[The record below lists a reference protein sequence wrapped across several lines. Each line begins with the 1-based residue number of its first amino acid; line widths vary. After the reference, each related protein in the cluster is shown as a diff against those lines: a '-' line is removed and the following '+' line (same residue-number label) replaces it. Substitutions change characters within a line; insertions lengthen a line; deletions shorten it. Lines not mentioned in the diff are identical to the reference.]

1 MCKSTCGPWNYTNY
15 NRNIRQYQ
23 HIFGVVVDDVSNICH
38 SLNNV
43 QINLW
48 PMELYK
54 LQPLYKTLSGYLIMQ
69 ISSRPES
76 Y

>member
-38 SLNNV
+38 SLNNEQCANQPV
-43 QINLW
+43 AYGIIQIA
-48 PMELYK
+48 
-54 LQPLYKTLSGYLIMQ
+54 TVI
-69 ISSRPES
+69 
-76 Y
+76 